1 MSNLIFYLKAL
12 ARRTATVP
20 KTVKASA
27 NINSKYPVGVA
38 QPAAVVGLLE
48 AGVPKKNM
56 PK

>member
-1 MSNLIFYLKAL
+1 MERAAL
-12 ARRTATVP
+12 ESEGILDVFTRHAVL
-20 KTVKASA
+20 V
-27 NINSKYPVGVA
+27 SKHRGGFLYPVGVA